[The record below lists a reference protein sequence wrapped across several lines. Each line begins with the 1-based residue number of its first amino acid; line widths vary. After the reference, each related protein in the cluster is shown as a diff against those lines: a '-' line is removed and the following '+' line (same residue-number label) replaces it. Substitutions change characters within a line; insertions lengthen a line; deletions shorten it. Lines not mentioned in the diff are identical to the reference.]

1 MNDKSGTF
9 ELLEPTSPEA
19 LIPDSWVEPWMIV
32 ASAILLILI
41 AALAVWMLK
50 RKKTATVNPLSIR
63 QTALAEASAELNK
76 IGPVEPREAAVRSSL
91 ILRKYLSVVAGDPAL
106 FETHEEYISRH
117 EALKD
122 FSEDARGTASLGFS
136 RLAAI
141 KYAPQTPDLET
152 EQVITGSRVLLETLH
167 HGFRA

>member
-1 MNDKSGTF
+1 MNEKSGTF
-9 ELLEPTSPEA
+9 ELMEPTSPEA
-19 LIPDSWVEPWMIV
+19 LIPDSWLEPWMMIV
-32 ASAILLILI
+32 AAILLTFI
-41 AALAVWMLK
+41 AALTVWMLK

-63 QTALAEASAELNK
+63 QAALAEASAALSE
-76 IGPVEPREAAVRSSL
+76 IGPVEPREAAVRCSL
-91 ILRKYLSVVAGDPAL
+91 ILRKYLSVAAADPAL

-122 FSEDARGTASLGFS
+122 FSEEARGTASLGFS

-141 KYAPQTPDLET
+141 KYAPQTPDLGT

>member
-1 MNDKSGTF
+1 MNEKSGNL
-9 ELLEPTSPEA
+9 ELLEPTSSEA

-32 ASAILLILI
+32 AATILLVLLM
-41 AALAVWMLK
+41 ALAVWILK
-50 RKKTATVNPLSIR
+50 RKKSITTSPLAVR
-63 QTALAEASAELNK
+63 QAALAEASAALDE
-76 IGPVEPREAAVRSSL
+76 IGPVAAREAAVRCSL
-91 ILRKYLSVVAGDPAL
+91 ILRKYLSVVAREPAL

-122 FSEDARGTASLGFS
+122 FSDDARGTATLGFS

-141 KYAPQTPDLET
+141 KYAPQTPDLKT